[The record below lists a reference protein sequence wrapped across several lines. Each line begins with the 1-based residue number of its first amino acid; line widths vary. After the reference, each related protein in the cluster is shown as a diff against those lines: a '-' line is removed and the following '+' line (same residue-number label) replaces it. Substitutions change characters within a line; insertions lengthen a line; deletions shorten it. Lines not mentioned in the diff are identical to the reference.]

1 MNVHMQQ
8 DPPPAGPS
16 LRRSFA
22 IVVALLVCWTAM
34 QVAWLQ
40 LDERIVEGDVMGN
53 VGAAELFR
61 VDRWRLSIPE
71 VLARS
76 YLDDYGEYPALYPA
90 LLGIGLAAVGATDL
104 DGDAPALMG
113 LAFAWLAVLAT
124 WALGLALGGGRVA
137 WHGAALLLLSPLWT
151 GMQRHVLLENGVIA
165 GVTVVAAASL
175 LALRAEQGGR
185 LRAAWGLWLLAGL
198 AAGGALL
205 VKQTAVLF
213 LVPIAAVG
221 LAGGIL
227 AGGAADWARQL
238 RGPLL
243 AAASA
248 VLLAA
253 PWYLRHGAAH
263 DSYLVRSL
271 HANPDAVGP
280 LHQIAYYPLVLLQLT
295 YAPAALAALAGLAI
309 WVHRRTGPPEP
320 SDGPAEPADDSWS
333 RWGRLGLPLLAALV
347 SIALLMLLPKKYP
360 RLVVTVLPLLSVAFA
375 VHFVRWPRLQ
385 RGLAFAALTAA
396 LLASSFAL
404 GPLSSLLGVTRAGL
418 VDVDERCFQSWVE
431 PPSSPGLDWPALLA
445 ALEQAG
451 GAGAAYRVGA
461 DRWPAPPCAHQ
472 TTHDL
477 GQHLR
482 VRVRRAG
489 LEARVLAA
497 EDAWEQA
504 KEWREGLPQVLVSDG
519 AEPCRVDPE
528 ACAALGELTLVQ
540 RVAGHPPGWPL
551 DLHVF
556 SVAAEP

>member
-1 MNVHMQQ
+1 MNVEPQQ
-8 DPPPAGPS
+8 DLVPAGPA
-16 LRRSFA
+16 LRRSFG
-22 IVVALLVCWTAM
+22 IVVVLLLCWTAM
-34 QVAWLQ
+34 QGTWLH

-53 VGAAELFR
+53 VGAVELFR
-61 VDRWRLSIPE
+61 VDRWRLSVPE

-113 LAFAWLAVLAT
+113 LAWAWLAVLAT
-124 WALGLALGGGRVA
+124 WALGLALAGTRVA
-137 WHGAALLLLSPLWT
+137 WHGAALLLLSPLWS

-165 GVTVVAAASL
+165 GVTVVAAVSL
-175 LALRAEQGGR
+175 FALRAEQGGR
-185 LRAAWGLWLLAGL
+185 LRAAWGLWLLAGV

-205 VKQTAVLF
+205 VKQTAALF

-227 AGGAADWARQL
+227 AGGAAGRARQL

-248 VLLAA
+248 ALLAA

-263 DSYLVRSL
+263 DSYLLRSL
-271 HANPDAVGP
+271 QANPDAVGP
-280 LHQIAYYPLVLLQLT
+280 LHQIAYYPLVLLQLP
-295 YAPAALAALAGLAI
+295 YAPAALVALIALAI
-309 WVHRRTGPPEP
+309 WVRRGAVAAEA
-320 SDGPAEPADDSWS
+320 SGDPAEPVDERWN
-333 RWGRLGLPLLAALV
+333 RWGRLGPPLLAALV

-385 RGLAFAALTAA
+385 RGLAFAVLTLT
-396 LLASSFAL
+396 LLASTFAM

-431 PPSSPGLDWPALLA
+431 PPSSPGLDWSALLA

-451 GAGAAYRVGA
+451 GAGADYRVGA
-461 DRWPAPPCAHQ
+461 DRWPAAPCAHQ

-489 LEARVLAA
+489 LDARVLAA
-497 EDAWEQA
+497 EDSWEQA
-504 KEWREGLPQVLVSDG
+504 GEWVEGPAQVLVSDG
-519 AEPCRVDPE
+519 PQPCRVDPQ
-528 ACAALGELTLVQ
+528 ACAGLGELTLVQ
-540 RVAGHPPGWPL
+540 RLAAHPPGWPL

-556 SVAAEP
+556 SVAAGP